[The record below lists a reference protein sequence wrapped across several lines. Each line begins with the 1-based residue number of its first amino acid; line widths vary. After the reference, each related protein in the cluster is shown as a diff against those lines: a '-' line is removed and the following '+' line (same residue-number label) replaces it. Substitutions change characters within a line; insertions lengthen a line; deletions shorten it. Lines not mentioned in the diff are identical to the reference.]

1 MSKKGH
7 GHHGGAWKV
16 AYADFVT
23 AMMALF
29 LTLWLTAQDEK
40 IKEAVERAFRHP
52 FSSVTKESVGIL
64 PNKEST
70 AVKADGGNFDADS
83 AIELKMLR
91 RLNDDLLKILK
102 NDIDEAEETVKL
114 EMVGEGLR
122 ISIFDHA
129 RRAIFEPDTAQ
140 FTEYGRFVVE
150 ILAWQVALYKGFAV
164 EVEGHTEQGFKPP
177 KADYTSWELS
187 SDRANTA
194 RRLLVDH
201 GVNPPQIAKVAGYS
215 DTMPMPHYPPTDES
229 NRRVVVML
237 RLKNAHRDPDGKSE
251 SSQADP
257 PPAGP
262 RTQAKAN
269 H

>member
-40 IKEAVERAFRHP
+40 IKEAIERAFRHP

-64 PNKEST
+64 PNKENT
-70 AVKADGGNFDADS
+70 AVKSSQGNFDAS
-83 AIELKMLR
+83 AAVELQMLR
-91 RLNDDLLKILK
+91 RLNQDLLKILK
-102 NDIDEAEETVKL
+102 NDVDETQETVQL
-114 EMVGEGLR
+114 EMVDDGLR

-129 RRAIFEPDTAQ
+129 RRAIFEPATAR
-140 FTEYGRFVVE
+140 FTAYGTMVVSV
-150 ILAWQVALYKGFAV
+150 LAWQIALYDRFDV
-164 EVEGHTEQGFKPP
+164 ELEGHTEKGFAPP
-177 KADYTSWELS
+177 NPNYGGWELS
-187 SDRANTA
+187 SDRANAA
-194 RRLLVDH
+194 RRLIVEH
-201 GVNPPQIAKVAGYS
+201 GVKTAQVAKVAGFS
-215 DTMPMPHYPPTDES
+215 DTVPMPHYPPDAEA

-237 RLKNAHRDPDGKSE
+237 RIK
-251 SSQADP
+251 QA
-257 PPAGP
+257 G
-262 RTQAKAN
+262 